1 MNRARSTSVLEYAK
15 HGVGV
20 VFSVEPSSA
29 SHISSSLRPRSGS
42 HTFKTA
48 ESEKTVDIAA
58 KHLRVCIIEKQLLF
72 GKAVA
77 HALSADPIVRVV
89 GTAASLEAALL
100 IKEQP
105 DIVVIDIDNV
115 DDIDD
120 MVEAFKERFPAAR
133 LCALSMHTQ
142 PDLLQH
148 CLSAGADA
156 YIVKDSSLQEL
167 LTAIK
172 ALGEGS
178 SYVDPRVAADLL
190 RRHAPSHRSSMST
203 LSPREMDIIRL
214 IAQGM
219 SNRDIGRRLVLSDKT
234 VKNHVSHIFSKLHF
248 TTRSQAAVHAV
259 RNGLA

>member
-1 MNRARSTSVLEYAK
+1 
-15 HGVGV
+15 
-20 VFSVEPSSA
+20 
-29 SHISSSLRPRSGS
+29 
-42 HTFKTA
+42 
-48 ESEKTVDIAA
+48 VDIVA
-58 KHLRVCIIEKQLLF
+58 KPLRVCIIEKQLLF
-72 GKAVA
+72 GKAIA
-77 HALSADPIVRVV
+77 HALSAASNITVI
-89 GTAASLEAALL
+89 GIAASQEAALL
-100 IKEQP
+100 IREHA
-105 DIVVIDIDNV
+105 DVVVIDIDNV

-120 MVEAFKERFPAAR
+120 VIEYFKVRFPACR
-133 LCALSMHTQ
+133 ICALSMHTQ

-167 LTAIK
+167 LTAITT
-172 ALGEGS
+172 LGEGS

-190 RRHAPSHRSSMST
+190 RRRGPTNRSGTTT

-219 SNRDIGRRLVLSDKT
+219 SNRDIGRRLILSEKT